1 MEQSQRTGIARGG
14 LSFMLAAVV
23 IFAVGA
29 TGTYP
34 SDGLLAALVVLGVAI
49 VVASRLLENPMLAAV
64 WFAPIVAAIVLFLQQ
79 DTSSENLVTQSV
91 VVGAIGVAQVLFS
104 QVGR

>member
-29 TGTYP
+29 TRTYP
-34 SDGLLAALVVLGVAI
+34 SDGIIAALVVLGVA
-49 VVASRLLENPMLAAV
+49 VAIASQVLDNPVLAAV
-64 WFAPIVAAIVLFLQQ
+64 WFAPVVAAIVLFLQQ
-79 DTSSENLVTQSV
+79 DTPSENLVTQSV

>member
-29 TGTYP
+29 TQTYP
-34 SDGLLAALVVLGVAI
+34 SDGLLAALVVLGLAVA
-49 VVASRLLENPMLAAV
+49 VASQVLENPVLAAV

-104 QVGR
+104 QAGK